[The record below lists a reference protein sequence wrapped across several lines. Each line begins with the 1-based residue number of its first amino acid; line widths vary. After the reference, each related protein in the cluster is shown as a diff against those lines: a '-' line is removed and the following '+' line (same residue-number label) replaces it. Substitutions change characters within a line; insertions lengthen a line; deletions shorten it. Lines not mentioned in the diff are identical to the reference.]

1 MPSYAKMK
9 TQLASKAMG
18 VANSTPMMAKTPAPK
33 AKAPTPMATMPAR
46 SSKPAPITKQVDQ
59 QRQALSKIYNTQ
71 QTFGVPG
78 AK

>member
-1 MPSYAKMK
+1 MASYGQMK
-9 TQLASKAMG
+9 TNLASKAMG

-33 AKAPTPMATMPAR
+33 AKTPTPMTPAIKSATI
-46 SSKPAPITKQVDQ
+46 APVTKQVDQ
-59 QRQALSKIYNTQ
+59 QRQAMAKTMKSQ